1 MAVARYAC
9 AAERSA
15 ARREMGVGGVD
26 AMSRDVAALGVVCGA
41 PESRDV
47 ATSVVLAPALG
58 RVAMKGFCH
67 MAAM

>member
-26 AMSRDVAALGVVCGA
+26 AMSRDVAALVVVWGA
-41 PESRDV
+41 PECR
-47 ATSVVLAPALG
+47 VVLAAQLAG
-58 RVAMKGFCH
+58 GVTVHLLRVGD
-67 MAAM
+67 

>member
-26 AMSRDVAALGVVCGA
+26 AIGDGCVR
-41 PESRDV
+41 
-47 ATSVVLAPALG
+47 SVVLAPLG
-58 RVAMKGFCH
+58 GRGVTVVCGQQSLNDQ
-67 MAAM
+67 